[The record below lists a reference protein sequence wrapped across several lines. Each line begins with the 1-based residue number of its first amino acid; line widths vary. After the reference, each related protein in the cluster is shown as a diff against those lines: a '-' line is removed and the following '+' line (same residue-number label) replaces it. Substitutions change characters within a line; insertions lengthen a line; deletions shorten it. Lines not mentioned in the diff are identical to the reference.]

1 MDKFVSCAKQE
12 RVATITISRPNAL
25 NALSVSVCEQLTE
38 TMQTIIADETVH
50 AVIIQGEGENFI
62 AGADIGSM
70 VTANVLEAEAYAR
83 LVGCCLQTVSEC
95 PVPVIASIRGY
106 ALGGGMELAL
116 ACDLRLAGE
125 SAKFGFPEIN
135 LGIIP
140 GAGGTQ
146 RLPRVTGTAKAMELI
161 LLGQIIDAQT
171 AFSMGLLNAVYL
183 DDILA
188 AKTTEL
194 AAKIAAK
201 PLQAVKKV
209 KQAVQAALDL
219 DIRHGLAYEIGC
231 LTPLFSTFDQKEG
244 MAAFVEKRK
253 PIFMGK

>member
-1 MDKFVSCAKQE
+1 MDKFVLCAQQDK
-12 RVATITISRPNAL
+12 VATITISRPKAL
-25 NALSVSVCEQLTE
+25 NALSVAVCEQLAA
-38 TMQTIIADETVH
+38 TMQTIIADTTVH
-50 AVIIQGEGENFI
+50 AVIIQGDGESFI

-70 VTANVLEAEAYAR
+70 AAASVLEAEVYAR
-83 LVGCCLQTVSEC
+83 QVGYCLQTIAEC

-106 ALGGGMELAL
+106 ALGGGLELAL

-125 SAKFGFPEIN
+125 SAKLGFPEIN

-146 RLPRVTGTAKAMELI
+146 RLPRVIGTAKTMELI
-161 LLGQIIDAQT
+161 LLGQIIDAPT
-171 AFSMGLLNAVYL
+171 ALSMGLLNTVYP
-183 DDILA
+183 DDCLA

-201 PLQAVKKV
+201 PLQAVKKT

-219 DIRHGLAYEIGC
+219 ILHQGLAYEIGC
-231 LTPLFSTFDQKEG
+231 LTPLFSTQDQKEG